1 MAYIRHENEL
11 NMDQVAAFLQD
22 AVSTVKA
29 RPDEYEELIKVF
41 KKNVPLMLRK
51 YVSAYLLKQAG
62 GARLFS
68 QKPSYSGSAGRAPR
82 YAAREFRHSRY
93 EKPEQ
98 TTETPSFERHEPRP
112 RVQIDPD
119 SAVTVFV
126 GIGRNRR
133 TFPRDIV
140 GLFTNVG
147 GVERERIGDIR
158 VLASYS
164 FVQLFKEDADKAIS
178 ALNGYSYR
186 GRPLSVSYSRQR
198 DNAEADEAEEPIPSS
213 VSNESSGI
221 RDSYSAATSDTIAEQ
236 TAFAKAQSQMTDE
249 EILAARAPR
258 SSSTDDVQ

>member
-1 MAYIRHENEL
+1 MAYFRHENEI

-22 AVSTVKA
+22 AVSKVKA
-29 RPDEYEELIKVF
+29 SPDEYEEFVKVF
-41 KKNVPLMLRK
+41 KKNVPLMVRK
-51 YVSAYLLKQAG
+51 YVSAYLLKQAS
-62 GARLFS
+62 GAIYRFNS
-68 QKPSYSGSAGRAPR
+68 HKNRE
-82 YAAREFRHSRY
+82 EFRHSRF
-93 EKPEQ
+93 EKNE
-98 TTETPSFERHEPRP
+98 TAAAETPSFEHHEPRQ
-112 RVQIDPD
+112 RVQIDPE

-158 VLASYS
+158 VLANYS

-186 GRPLSVSYSRQR
+186 GRPLSVSYSKQR
-198 DNAEADEAEEPIPSS
+198 EEAEGEGAEESIPSN
-213 VSNESSGI
+213 VSNESNGI
-221 RDSYSAATSDTIAEQ
+221 HDSYTSSASDTVAQQ
-236 TAFAKAQSQMTDE
+236 TAFAKAQADMTDE

-258 SSSTDDVQ
+258 SSSTSDIQ